1 MTFGE
6 RLNHTR
12 KARGRTAQSMADM
25 LCIAIRSYRAYESNT
40 REPDFAT
47 LVKIADALGVTTD
60 YLLGRS
66 CGASFPARLNA
77 VRKSRH
83 LTALAMADYLGVTIR
98 TYRNY
103 ESGVSQPSLET
114 LVRIANKLNVS
125 VDYLLG
131 RDDFLAERAG
141 EPGTG
146 LPACP
151 TSHSVQP

>member
-6 RLNHTR
+6 RLNRTR
-12 KARGRTAQSMADM
+12 KARGRTAQNMADM
-25 LCIAIRSYRAYESNT
+25 LCI
-40 REPDFAT
+40 
-47 LVKIADALGVTTD
+47 
-60 YLLGRS
+60 
-66 CGASFPARLNA
+66 
-77 VRKSRH
+77 
-83 LTALAMADYLGVTIR
+83 TIR

-131 RDDFLAERAG
+131 RDDFLAGRAG

>member
-1 MTFGE
+1 MIF
-6 RLNHTR
+6 
-12 KARGRTAQSMADM
+12 
-25 LCIAIRSYRAYESNT
+25 
-40 REPDFAT
+40 
-47 LVKIADALGVTTD
+47 
-60 YLLGRS
+60 
-66 CGASFPARLNA
+66 FPTRLNA

-131 RDDFLAERAG
+131 RDDFLAGRAG

-151 TSHSVQP
+151 TSHSAQP